1 MVGVASKPVE
11 PPPHIFLKEGKTKF
25 VENLKFIGAIFWK
38 LLITAMYRV
47 SHSEMNDS
55 KWL

>member
-1 MVGVASKPVE
+1 MSTVLKIAPATNASIGSRGEKARFYKVE
-11 PPPHIFLKEGKTKF
+11 RTMIRCTY
-25 VENLKFIGAIFWK
+25 
-38 LLITAMYRV
+38 LLNYRV

>member
-1 MVGVASKPVE
+1 MLTIGDIGKGGVKSCRKNTD
-11 PPPHIFLKEGKTKF
+11 I
-25 VENLKFIGAIFWK
+25 IY
-38 LLITAMYRV
+38 YRV